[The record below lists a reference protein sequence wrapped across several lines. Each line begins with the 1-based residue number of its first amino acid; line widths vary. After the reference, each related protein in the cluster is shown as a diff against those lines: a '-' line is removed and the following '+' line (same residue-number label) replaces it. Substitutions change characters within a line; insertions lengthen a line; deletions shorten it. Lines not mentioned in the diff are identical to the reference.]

1 MNEIRKKKSTGM
13 LVSFFVFKLVWLPEN
28 HIYSDKKHIQNKENK
43 EDNMRIGI
51 TEYGDA
57 GVDFRW
63 ENKLKEIDGVILI
76 TKNLNDTFIKKVL
89 NHMSEIPI
97 VVHCTCTG
105 WGHTRMEPNVP
116 DYKQQL
122 SQMKKLIESGFP
134 ASRMVLRIDPI
145 FPTEKGVKRVHE
157 MLNYYHS
164 LGLPENE
171 IRYRISIVDEYPHV
185 RERYQKLGFT
195 PMYGGSF
202 YPSDEQR
209 NLVGN
214 ALSEY
219 PYQFD
224 TCAEDVL
231 AYKFPATFRI
241 KGCIST
247 EDLQI
252 MGIKYDG
259 TFPENPQGRNGC
271 HCLACKT
278 ELLTPRKK
286 CPHNCLYCFWKD

>member
-1 MNEIRKKKSTGM
+1 MRYGKRNQQECWF
-13 LVSFFVFKLVWLPEN
+13 LFFVFKLVWLPEN

-89 NHMSEIPI
+89 SHMNEVPI

-145 FPTEKGVKRVHE
+145 FPTEKGIKRVHE

-185 RERYQKLGFT
+185 RERYKKLGFT

-202 YPSDEQR
+202 YPSEEQR

-224 TCAEDVL
+224 TCAEDIL

-278 ELLTPRKK
+278 ELLIPRKK

>member
-1 MNEIRKKKSTGM
+1 
-13 LVSFFVFKLVWLPEN
+13 
-28 HIYSDKKHIQNKENK
+28 
-43 EDNMRIGI
+43 
-51 TEYGDA
+51 
-57 GVDFRW
+57 
-63 ENKLKEIDGVILI
+63 
-76 TKNLNDTFIKKVL
+76 
-89 NHMSEIPI
+89 
-97 VVHCTCTG
+97 
-105 WGHTRMEPNVP
+105 MEPNVP

-122 SQMKKLIESGFP
+122 AQMKKLIESGFP

-145 FPTEKGVKRVHE
+145 FPTEKGVKRVSE

-185 RERYQKLGFT
+185 RERYKKLGFT

-202 YPSDEQR
+202 YPSDDQR

-224 TCAEDVL
+224 TCAEDIL

>member
-1 MNEIRKKKSTGM
+1 
-13 LVSFFVFKLVWLPEN
+13 
-28 HIYSDKKHIQNKENK
+28 
-43 EDNMRIGI
+43 
-51 TEYGDA
+51 
-57 GVDFRW
+57 
-63 ENKLKEIDGVILI
+63 
-76 TKNLNDTFIKKVL
+76 
-89 NHMSEIPI
+89 MSEIPI

-122 SQMKKLIESGFP
+122 AQMKKLIESGFP

-145 FPTEKGVKRVHE
+145 FPTEKGVKRVSE

-185 RERYQKLGFT
+185 RERYKKLGFT

-202 YPSDEQR
+202 YPSEDQR

-224 TCAEDVL
+224 TCAEDIL

>member
-1 MNEIRKKKSTGM
+1 
-13 LVSFFVFKLVWLPEN
+13 
-28 HIYSDKKHIQNKENK
+28 
-43 EDNMRIGI
+43 MRIGI

-89 NHMSEIPI
+89 SHMNEVPI

-145 FPTEKGVKRVHE
+145 FPTEKGIKRVSE
-157 MLNYYHS
+157 MLRYYHS

-185 RERYQKLGFT
+185 RERYKKLGFT

-202 YPSDEQR
+202 YPSDKQR

-224 TCAEDVL
+224 TCAEDIL

-259 TFPENPQGRNGC
+259 RFPENPQGRNGC